1 MMHQKVAKFYFF
13 FNIAKNSRKFIIVS
27 NLLRI
32 FAKRKMKY
40 DLFESVSQG
49 VDGAYDAKNRR
60 IREVSDELQRLCS
73 LYEAEFRNSET
84 DGSRFEVEQRVAEQY
99 AKSVGMWIPMEQVFR
114 MGSPGPS
121 GNENDTYV
129 SDTAVFKVNN
139 LMNNGGICKLL
150 EKILLHNV
158 IFPNTAYAF
167 VGFAGYDGRS
177 VMPLLRQKR
186 IRNSEPATQIM
197 IDTYMAAIGFT
208 KVNEEGRFAND
219 EYEVWD
225 LVPRNV
231 LQDSDGDIYVVDAE
245 IKKI

>member
-1 MMHQKVAKFYFF
+1 
-13 FNIAKNSRKFIIVS
+13 
-27 NLLRI
+27 
-32 FAKRKMKY
+32 
-40 DLFESVSQG
+40 
-49 VDGAYDAKNRR
+49 
-60 IREVSDELQRLCS
+60 
-73 LYEAEFRNSET
+73 
-84 DGSRFEVEQRVAEQY
+84 
-99 AKSVGMWIPMEQVFR
+99 
-114 MGSPGPS
+114 
-121 GNENDTYV
+121 
-129 SDTAVFKVNN
+129 
-139 LMNNGGICKLL
+139 MNNGGICKLL